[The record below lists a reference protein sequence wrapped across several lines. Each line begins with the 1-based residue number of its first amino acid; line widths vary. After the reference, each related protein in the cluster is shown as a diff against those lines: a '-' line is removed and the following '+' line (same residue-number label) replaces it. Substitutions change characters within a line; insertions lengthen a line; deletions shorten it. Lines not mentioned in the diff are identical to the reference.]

1 MKIIAIVLAAGL
13 IVFSAA
19 LAVNYNASALSTRKD
34 LEQERY
40 LRMVAEEKLER
51 TGAQIR
57 KLESELSRVEK
68 EMKGVRDLLDQSQ
81 AANDRLQTKLD
92 GAAAVKDALER
103 KIEELQQALTRQTTV
118 VPAVSGDPT

>member
-1 MKIIAIVLAAGL
+1 MKIIAIVLAVGL

-57 KLESELSRVEK
+57 KLESELSRVER
-68 EMKGVRDLLDQSQ
+68 EMKGVQDLLDQSQ
-81 AANDRLQTKLD
+81 EANDRLQTKLD
-92 GAAAVKDALER
+92 GAAAVKEALER

>member
-1 MKIIAIVLAAGL
+1 MKIIAIVLAVGL

-34 LEQERY
+34 LDQERY

-57 KLESELSRVEK
+57 KLESELSRVER
-68 EMKGVRDLLDQSQ
+68 EMKGVQDLLDQSQ
-81 AANDRLQTKLD
+81 EANDRLQTKLD
-92 GAAAVKDALER
+92 GAAAVKEALER